1 MSPNGPGD
9 PGHDFAVRKPRRAD
23 DARRR
28 VHPWRADPAGRPRP
42 RRAARHEHAAPEG
55 PHFNEK
61 EWKEFQDDDIHA
73 GGAVVCLMGGIFTIG
88 LMLYA
93 TIALIVGA

>member
-1 MSPNGPGD
+1 MTSPSESQGVQTTPAAASTHGVQTLPD
-9 PGHDFAVRKPRRAD
+9 APGHGEPHA
-23 DARRR
+23 
-28 VHPWRADPAGRPRP
+28 
-42 RRAARHEHAAPEG
+42 HEHAAPEG
-55 PHFNEK
+55 PHFNDK
-61 EWKEFQDDDIHA
+61 EWKEMQDDDVHA